1 MKGGKWDLTL
11 ICDLARKRIEMG
23 FAYSSHSG
31 FPVSVTVLESNPHPV
46 YHDTAFFVYTKN
58 GSPRGTRRGIGL
70 KCPRVVKYGQM
81 KDEHGSSP
89 CAHILPTVMIFIL
102 NIKYKKCIICPYA

>member
-1 MKGGKWDLTL
+1 MKNTMKGGKWDLTL

-46 YHDTAFFVYTKN
+46 YHDTAF
-58 GSPRGTRRGIGL
+58 
-70 KCPRVVKYGQM
+70 
-81 KDEHGSSP
+81 
-89 CAHILPTVMIFIL
+89 
-102 NIKYKKCIICPYA
+102 